1 MATVDGRMPRSQR
14 QYVQPV
20 MPTSFQPFQ
29 HPRLVSQPPEGK
41 GWVHQIK
48 FDGYRMQANVGGGSV
63 RIFTRN
69 GYDWT
74 DKLPALAADLAELP
88 PCILDGELCAVSA
101 NGQSNFSALRKSL
114 NRRDSGE
121 LVFFVFDILW
131 GKGEDLRPYPLSARQ
146 AVLEEVLGVSHSD
159 RLRHV
164 ESFELHG
171 PSLYQ
176 SACLMGLEGL
186 VSKRLD
192 APYRAERGA
201 GWEKSKCRPSQEVVI
216 GGWKQEPM
224 RPFKGLLV
232 GVYDG
237 GKLTYAGSIKAGFGS
252 ASDLLKRLE
261 ALEVPVSPFQA
272 GEPPRKTSEI
282 HWVRPQL
289 VAAAEISEWT
299 GSGKLRQAS
308 FKGLRE
314 DKRPEEVVR
323 ERPSTG

>member
-1 MATVDGRMPRSQR
+1 MATVGNKRPSSQR
-14 QYVQPV
+14 PYVQPE
-20 MPTSFQPFQ
+20 MPTTFQPLQ
-29 HPRLVSQPPEGK
+29 HPRLVRRPPEGK
-41 GWVHQIK
+41 AWIHQIK
-48 FDGYRMQANVGGGSV
+48 FDGYRMQANVCGGEA
-63 RIFTRN
+63 RIYTRN

-88 PCILDGELCAVSA
+88 PCILDGELCAVSP
-101 NGQSNFSALRKSL
+101 NGQSNFSGLRKAL
-114 NRRDSGE
+114 NQRDSGE
-121 LVFFVFDILW
+121 LVYFVFDILW
-131 GKGEDLRPYPLSARQ
+131 GKGEDLRPHPLSGRQ
-146 AVLEEVLGVSHSD
+146 AVLQEVLGVSHSE
-159 RLRHV
+159 RLREV

-176 SACLMGLEGL
+176 SACLMGLEGT

-232 GVYDG
+232 GVYAG
-237 GKLTYAGSIKAGFGS
+237 GRLTYAGSIKTGFGA

-261 ALEVPVSPFQA
+261 ALEAPVSPFQA
-272 GEPPRKTSEI
+272 GDPPRKTAEI
-282 HWVRPQL
+282 HWVRPEL
-289 VAAAEISEWT
+289 VAAAEIADWT

-314 DKRPEEVVR
+314 DKRPQDVTR
-323 ERPSTG
+323 ELPSP